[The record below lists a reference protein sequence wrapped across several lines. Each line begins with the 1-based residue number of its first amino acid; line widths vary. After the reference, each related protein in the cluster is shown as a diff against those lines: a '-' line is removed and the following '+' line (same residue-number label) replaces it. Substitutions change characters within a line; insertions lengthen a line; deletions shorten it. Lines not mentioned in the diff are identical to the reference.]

1 MSYRIAVDV
10 GGTFTDVVAVDE
22 AGRTTFAKA
31 PSTPENQAIGTMD
44 GIERLATRLG
54 SSVADLLG
62 QTERIVHGMTVATNA
77 LLERK
82 GAKVGLLTT
91 AGHRDVLEMREGLK
105 PERYNMRLPRREPLV
120 PRRLRFGVKE
130 RLRADGRV
138 DEPLDRDSVM
148 AAIERLKAEDVGSV
162 AVCYLHAYRDPRHEV
177 ATRDI
182 LEREMPGVSVSLSSD
197 VLPQIKEYERVSTT
211 VVNAYVAPL
220 IAQYL
225 GRLEQ
230 RLSEAG
236 FGGPLLIILSHGGV
250 APVSEAVRVAAATV
264 LSGPA
269 GGLAGG
275 RRVAEITATPN
286 LITFDVGGTSS
297 DIALIAN
304 GEATLSKDRT
314 MAGERIALPS
324 LDIVTLG
331 AGGGSLARVEASG
344 LLEVGPESAGSVPG
358 PICYG
363 RGGTRPTV
371 TDASVVLGFLDPENF
386 AGGATRLDH
395 GRALAAFETLG
406 ERLGIS
412 AIEAAA
418 GVHRVVNTQLSE
430 GIRIVTVRRGVDP
443 RRFDL
448 LGFGGAAGVHV
459 TALARM
465 LGLTRVIVPR
475 VASVLSAWGMLATEL
490 RLEAV
495 QTSVGETDTLQAA
508 AVAELFE
515 RMEEEGRARMK
526 TWFDGAIETRRLA
539 EMRYGEQVFEI
550 DVPLDDVDLAAPQAM
565 DQLKRSFERR
575 HEELYA
581 YCLPEQHPVLIN
593 ARVATI
599 GRLPELP
606 VEPADEV
613 APPAGHTGHRRI
625 YLDDWV
631 EAAVFPFDDLA
642 TGQVVTGPAIIESE
656 TTTVVLRPG
665 DAATTTAERW
675 LDIAVPP
682 AMP

>member
-1 MSYRIAVDV
+1 MTYRIAVDV

-22 AGRTTFAKA
+22 TGRTTFAKA

-44 GIERLATRLG
+44 GIERLAATLG
-54 SSVADLLG
+54 LGVRDLLG

-82 GAKVGLLTT
+82 GARVGLLTT

-105 PERYNMRLPRREPLV
+105 PERYNMRLARREPLV
-120 PRRLRFGVKE
+120 PRHLRFGVRE
-130 RLRADGRV
+130 RMRADGRIEV
-138 DEPLDRDSVM
+138 PLDRASLD
-148 AAIERLKAEDVGSV
+148 AAIARLKAEDVTSV
-162 AVCYLHAYRDPRHEV
+162 AVCYLHAYRDPRHERE
-177 ATRDI
+177 T
-182 LEREMPGVSVSLSSD
+182 LEVLEKEMPGVSVSLSSD

-220 IAQYL
+220 IALYL
-225 GRLEQ
+225 RRLEE
-230 RLSEAG
+230 RLVEAG
-236 FGGPLLIILSHGGV
+236 FGGPLMIILSHGGV
-250 APVSEAVRVAAATV
+250 APVAEAVRVAAATV

-275 RRVAEITATPN
+275 RRVAEILDAPN

-297 DIALIAN
+297 DIALIAG
-304 GEATLSKDRT
+304 GEPTLSKDRT

-371 TDASVVLGFLDPENF
+371 TDASVVLGYLDPDNF
-386 AGGATRLDH
+386 AGGTAKLDH
-395 GRALAAFETLG
+395 AAALKAFEELG
-406 ERLGIS
+406 ARLGIS
-412 AIEAAA
+412 AVEAAA
-418 GVHRVVNTQLSE
+418 GVHRVVNTQLAE
-430 GIRIVTVRRGVDP
+430 GIRVVTVRRGVDP

-459 TALARM
+459 TELARM

-495 QTSVGETDTLQAA
+495 QTLVGETDTLEAA
-508 AVAELFE
+508 AIARLYDEME
-515 RMEEEGRARMK
+515 REGHAHLA
-526 TWFDGAIETRRLA
+526 TWFDGPIEARRTA

-550 DVPLDDVDLAAPQAM
+550 DVPLDGIDLGAPNGL
-565 DQLKRSFERR
+565 DDLKRAFEQR

-581 YCLPEQHPVLIN
+581 YHLPEQHPVLIN

-599 GRLPELP
+599 GLLSDLP
-606 VEPADEV
+606 VEPEAQAMSE
-613 APPAGHTGHRRI
+613 AAHTGHRRI
-625 YLDDWV
+625 YLDDWI
-631 EAAVFPFDDLA
+631 EATVFPLDELA
-642 TGQVVTGPAIIESE
+642 SGQVVAGPAIIESD

-665 DAATTTAERW
+665 DQATTTPQRW
-675 LDIAVPP
+675 LDIAIP
-682 AMP
+682 AGR